1 MDLLSPSLSA
11 NLKLPWSVE
20 PVGGIVYLDTVYN
33 YTNLETKQ
41 YLLVLLI
48 MTWFTIQILEQNN
61 VY

>member
-11 NLKLPWSVE
+11 NLNLPWFGE
-20 PVGGIVYLDTVYN
+20 PVGDIVNLDTVYN

>member
-20 PVGGIVYLDTVYN
+20 PVGGIVNLDTVYN

>member
-11 NLKLPWSVE
+11 NLNLPWSVE
-20 PVGGIVYLDTVYN
+20 PVGDIVNLDTVYN